1 MASLAHDGLIP
12 AGLLEYAPLAHAA
25 EPVRGGDHWIIHCI
39 WVIPPFAAR
48 RLGSELVV
56 GALRDLRSD
65 PSVPPDAGLAV
76 IAYRG
81 TKWWG
86 FFDYM
91 PEALFTLHGFRPVD
105 QDGPRVLM
113 YRSLA
118 PGASATPPGGEE
130 PPGRL
135 PYLIPSRE
143 HLAGPEP
150 PGPGPAAEGGPEPR
164 DASRRTHVRLV
175 YHSRCPAAVWVSL
188 QLEAAA
194 RGRPDLYVESVDSRA
209 PGVLQ
214 GYGVANGIYV
224 NGRLAL
230 HQVPS
235 PAEVMAAAG
244 IGRPS

>member
-135 PYLIPSRE
+135 PYLIRPASTWR
-143 HLAGPEP
+143 GPNL
-150 PGPGPAAEGGPEPR
+150 PGPARPPKGGPNPETPPGGPM
-164 DASRRTHVRLV
+164 S
-175 YHSRCPAAVWVSL
+175 VSSTT
-188 QLEAAA
+188 AAA
-194 RGRPDLYVESVDSRA
+194 RPLSGSRCNWRP
-209 PGVLQ
+209 P
-214 GYGVANGIYV
+214 
-224 NGRLAL
+224 
-230 HQVPS
+230 H
-235 PAEVMAAAG
+235 AAG
-244 IGRPS
+244 RTSTWRASTAGLRVSCKGTASPTGFTSTAGWPCTRSRRRRK